1 MSDLKHNSGLSR
13 DQFRRMLTGLS
24 PALSICLAFGIS
36 PICYSQ
42 NQQETKVQK
51 TETSVIVLSDK
62 EGGKE
67 KILEQLREK
76 LQMLPEDQREKILKQ
91 VSESL
96 SKAEAGPSKEQRIVV
111 ATVDADGKP
120 VKTEGNVVTMTIVQD
135 GEEGKKVKN
144 PEARTRVEA
153 RVQKMEE
160 LRNRQGAS
168 LPKEIQDKLKGQ
180 AFNMVLKA
188 MPEIEGSELPKFRI
202 GLSVENPETST
213 EDKPTG
219 DSAPG
224 LVVERVMEDTPASQ
238 AGIKEGDVIVAI
250 NGQDAKDFASLQQ
263 AVQEAGKEDRA
274 LKLKIQRKEESMILK
289 VKPTKSEESGALNF
303 EMIPSVGSV
312 LPLDMVQGLNSDAI
326 KILRSDANSPQIDSQ
341 TNREIA
347 ELREEIQELKGMVKK
362 LLESASN
369 R

>member
-1 MSDLKHNSGLSR
+1 MSGIQHNPGLSR
-13 DQFRRMLTGLS
+13 AQFRRMLAGLS

-36 PICYSQ
+36 PICFGQ

-76 LQMLPEDQREKILKQ
+76 LKMLPEDQREKILKQ
-91 VSESL
+91 VTESL
-96 SKAEAGPSKEQRIVV
+96 GKAEATPSKEQRIVV

-120 VKTEGNVVTMTIVQD
+120 VKADGNVVTMTIVQD
-135 GEEGKKVKN
+135 GQEGKNAKN
-144 PEARTRVEA
+144 GEARTRVEA
-153 RVQKMEE
+153 RVRKLED
-160 LRNRQGAS
+160 LKNREGS
-168 LPKEIQDKLKGQ
+168 PLPKEIQEKLKGQ

-188 MPEIEGSELPKFRI
+188 MPGIEGSEMPKFRI
-202 GLSVENPETST
+202 GLSVENPETGT

-219 DSAPG
+219 DAARG

-263 AVQEAGKEDRA
+263 AVQEAGNEDRA

-312 LPLDMVQGLNSDAI
+312 FPLDMIQGQNSGAIQIMGLNSNAQQ
-326 KILRSDANSPQIDSQ
+326 SDSA
-341 TNREIA
+341 TKKEIA
-347 ELREEIQELKGMVKK
+347 ELREEIQELKSMVKK
-362 LLESASN
+362 LLESANN